1 MSRFHFP
8 SEFLILYRPTLA
20 AIITAVRA
28 GGLKHAQAMFEAG
41 GYEDRFDDPAALAVK
56 GRLLKSRA
64 ILQEPERQRE
74 AFAAAASS
82 YAAADRL
89 SPQPYTRIN
98 VATLSWLA
106 GDRATGRAMA
116 QDLLIWLESNADIAE
131 TPYFLAATRAEAL
144 TLLEDYA
151 GANAALGEAIVRD
164 PQGWEDHAST
174 IRQLELILEKQ
185 GGPTAWLDRHRP
197 PRSVYFSGHL
207 GVAVEGSEPLTE
219 QVRRIL
225 EEEQIGFGFGALAAG
240 ADLVIAECLL
250 ERGAELHLILPN
262 SVEDFIAQSIA
273 PYDRAWRARF
283 YRCLAAAST
292 VRCETQLAEGYQPL
306 GMQLASDVAM
316 GSALLHARRLAS
328 EAVQLAVIDTGP
340 GEFGSGLETARC
352 ARAWRQ
358 SGGRQHLIRW
368 PRTASVI
375 ASGAKTEPEGRTDLR
390 LAALLHISFDGLEN
404 LDDRQFA
411 RAVDELLVPMRA
423 LAAQLPIVPDL
434 VLPAGNARIAA
445 FPDPRTAWAY
455 ARALLTLPE
464 GALPLRLAAHYG
476 VAHKLDNPSALVGR
490 TLGELA
496 RIAEAALPGVLTTS
510 ETFADALQL
519 ERREPPHVE
528 HVGET
533 GPIALFTITERAA

>member
-1 MSRFHFP
+1 L
-8 SEFLILYRPTLA
+8 LILNRPTLA

-28 GGLKHAQAMFEAG
+28 GGLKHAQAMFEAE
-41 GYEDRFDDPAALAVK
+41 GYEDRLDPAALAVK

-64 ILQEPERQRE
+64 ILQKEPERQRE
-74 AFAAAASS
+74 AFAAAAAS

-89 SPQPYTRIN
+89 APQPYTRIN
-98 VATLSWLA
+98 VATLTWLA
-106 GDRATGRAMA
+106 GDKAAGQAMA
-116 QDLLIWLESNADIAE
+116 RDLLGWLDSDTDIAE

-144 TLLEDYA
+144 LILEDYA
-151 GANAALGEAIVRD
+151 GANAALADAILRD
-164 PQGWEDHAST
+164 PRGWEDHAGT
-174 IRQLELILEKQ
+174 IRQFELILERQ

-207 GVAVEGSEPLTE
+207 GVAIEGSEALTD

-225 EEEQIGFGFGALAAG
+225 EEERIGFGFGALAAG
-240 ADLVIAECLL
+240 ADLVIAECLV

-262 SVEDFIAQSIA
+262 SVESFIAQSIA

-283 YRCLAAAST
+283 YRCLAAASS

-316 GSALLHARRLAS
+316 GSALLHARRLAT

-368 PRTASVI
+368 PRTASVV
-375 ASGAKTEPEGRTDLR
+375 ASGAKTEPEGRADLR
-390 LAALLHISFDGLEN
+390 LAALLYISFDGLEN

-411 RAVDELLVPMRA
+411 RAVDELFVPMRA
-423 LAAQLPIVPDL
+423 LAAELPIEPDL

-445 FPDPRTAWAY
+445 FPDPRAAWAY
-455 ARALLTLPE
+455 ARALLALPE

-476 VAHKLDNPSALVGR
+476 VAHRLDNPPALVGR
-490 TLGELA
+490 VLGELA
-496 RIAEAALPGVLTTS
+496 RIAEAALPGVLTSS

-519 ERREPPHVE
+519 ERRDPPHVE

-533 GPIALFTITERAA
+533 GSIALFTISERAA